1 MYLIGLTGGIAA
13 GKSTIARRLAEH
25 GAVHLDAD
33 QIAREVV
40 EPGTPALELI
50 AERFGPSVIGD
61 HGELNRPALG
71 TIVFADPAALA
82 DLNAIVHPAVR
93 RRTEGLFQEAEA
105 REPGAV
111 VVYDVPLL
119 VEAKLPYAFDTVVV
133 AEAPESQ
140 RIQRMVEER
149 GMDPAEAQRRI
160 ANQATDEQRR
170 ERADVV
176 IPTGGTIA
184 ETIAATD
191 EFARSLPWPPAHPLN
206 GE

>member
-13 GKSTIARRLAEH
+13 GKSTIARRLAER

-33 QIAREVV
+33 RIAREVV
-40 EPGTPALELI
+40 EPGEPALALI
-50 AERFGPSVIGD
+50 AERFGDGVLAEDGS
-61 HGELNRPALG
+61 LNRAALG
-71 TIVFADPAALA
+71 GIVFADPAALA

-93 RRTEGLFQEAEA
+93 ARTEGLFAAAEA
-105 REPGAV
+105 ATPGAV

-119 VEAKLPYAFDTVVV
+119 VEAALPYAFDTVVV
-133 AEAPESQ
+133 AEAPEAT
-140 RIQRMVEER
+140 RIQRMVEVR
-149 GMDPAEAQRRI
+149 GMSEEEARRRI

-191 EFARSLPWPPAHPLN
+191 AFADTLPWPNA
-206 GE
+206 